1 MKKKL
6 AVAALPSSWLLPV
19 MTSGCVM
26 VRRTFPPLPS
36 KITKPFQGNWSHL
49 YFWTR
54 EGVQHN
60 DGGSQGTRAYRERG
74 LSVSFASD
82 SQAARLV
89 VFPNT
94 HLGVAVKV
102 CFFHVCIDYCGEI
115 RLKYYSKK
123 RTNILIIYYEPQSF
137 CLFLF
142 GIVCGTEPMT

>member
-1 MKKKL
+1 MLTGTKWLQQAPGQRPWAEMKKKP

-19 MTSGCVM
+19 MASGCVM

-36 KITKPFQGNWSHL
+36 KITKPFQGNWCHL

-54 EGVQHN
+54 EGAQHN
-60 DGGSQGTRAYRERG
+60 DGGSRGTRAYTERG

-102 CFFHVCIDYCGEI
+102 CFFMFV
-115 RLKYYSKK
+115 
-123 RTNILIIYYEPQSF
+123 LITVVKF
-137 CLFLF
+137 A
-142 GIVCGTEPMT
+142 